1 MNCTIDASVF
11 VAAVRLQEQHY
22 AVSREFLQQVQAQA
36 VNVFCPTLAVP
47 ECAAAIARPTGDST
61 LAEELVAL
69 VEGFSRLHLIA
80 LEPLLARRAAQI
92 AIAHRLRG
100 ADATYVAVAEA
111 FEATLITWDTETLER
126 GSAAVATITPA
137 AWMEDQRQVEA
148 RER

>member
-1 MNCTIDASVF
+1 MNFTIDASVF

-22 AVSREFLQQVQAQA
+22 AISREFLQQAQLRG
-36 VNVFCPTLAVP
+36 VNVFCPTLVLP
-47 ECAAAIARPTGDST
+47 ECAAAVARPTGDSA
-61 LAEELVAL
+61 LADELVAL

-111 FEATLITWDTETLER
+111 FEATLITWD
-126 GSAAVATITPA
+126 A
-137 AWMEDQRQVEA
+137 
-148 RER
+148 